1 MGNSR
6 NKLNGKNI
14 EPERAFDVFYVIMKC
29 MENQE
34 VINKMEKHVEI
45 GKTGLQVAPIGFGAN
60 TIGAHNLFQN
70 IDEDVSRETLR
81 VALAEGVD
89 FFDSAFMYG
98 LGRSEEL
105 IGEVLAETGR
115 RSDVVLATK
124 AAHVVTGSNVTL
136 DNAPTFLT
144 ESVDKALKRLE
155 TDYIDLFY
163 IHFPDG
169 VTPPDEAVGALQRL
183 KEAGKIRA
191 IGLSNFSMDALKLAN
206 KDGYVD
212 VVQDKYSLVYPG
224 LEEDMIPYC
233 VEQGI
238 SFIPYTPLASGLL
251 TGKFA
256 ASNPPQDFRKERPH
270 FQGQTYI
277 DITAKVDSLQ
287 NLANQHST
295 SIANIVLATT
305 ITINGVDVVIPGAKS
320 PEQVRANMKTLQ
332 VTLTHEEVMQVRALF
347 K

>member
-1 MGNSR
+1 
-6 NKLNGKNI
+6 
-14 EPERAFDVFYVIMKC
+14 
-29 MENQE
+29 
-34 VINKMEKHVEI
+34 MEKRVEI
-45 GKTGLQVAPIGFGAN
+45 GNTGLRVTPIGFGAN

-70 IDEDVSRETLR
+70 IDEEVSRQTVRE
-81 VALAEGVD
+81 ALSAGAD

-105 IGEVLAETGR
+105 IGEILAETGR

-124 AAHVVTGSNVTL
+124 AAHIVTDSGIKL
-136 DNAPTFLT
+136 DNSPAFLT
-144 ESVDKALKRLE
+144 EAVDIALKRLQ

-191 IGLSNFSMDALKLAN
+191 IGVSNFSMEALKVAN

-212 VVQDKYSLVYPG
+212 VVQDKYSLVYPE
-224 LEEDMIPYC
+224 LESDMIPYC
-233 VEQGI
+233 IEQGI

-251 TGKFA
+251 TGKFTA
-256 ASNPPQDFRKERPH
+256 KNPPQDFRKERPH
-270 FQGQTYI
+270 FQGKAYLDAI
-277 DITAKVDSLQ
+277 AKVDSLQ
-287 NLANQHST
+287 GLADKHQV

-305 ITINGVDVVIPGAKS
+305 LGIDGIDVVIPGAKS
-320 PEQVRANMKTLQ
+320 PEQVRANMKTLDAD
-332 VTLTHEEVMQVRALF
+332 LTHEEVEQVRALF

>member
-1 MGNSR
+1 
-6 NKLNGKNI
+6 
-14 EPERAFDVFYVIMKC
+14 
-29 MENQE
+29 
-34 VINKMEKHVEI
+34 MEKRVEI
-45 GKTGLQVAPIGFGAN
+45 GRTGLRVTPIGFGAN

-70 IDEDVSRETLR
+70 IDEEVSRETLR
-81 VALAEGVD
+81 VALGAGVD

-105 IGEVLAETGR
+105 IGEILAETGR

-124 AAHVVTGSNVTL
+124 AAHIVTDSGVKL
-136 DNAPTFLT
+136 DNSPTFLM
-144 ESVDKALKRLE
+144 EAVDIALKRLQ

-191 IGLSNFSMDALKLAN
+191 IGVSNFSMEALKAAN

-212 VVQDKYSLVYPG
+212 VVQDKYSLVYPE

-233 VEQGI
+233 REQEI

-251 TGKFA
+251 TGKFTA
-256 ASNPPQDFRKERPH
+256 DNPPQDFRKDRPH
-270 FQGQTYI
+270 FQGQAYL
-277 DITAKVDSLQ
+277 DNITKVNSLQ
-287 NLANQHST
+287 ELANKHGV

-305 ITINGVDVVIPGAKS
+305 LGIDGIDVVIPGAKN
-320 PEQVRANMKTLQ
+320 PEQVLTNRKTLQ
-332 VTLTHEEVMQVRALF
+332 ADLTSEEVAQVRALF

>member
-1 MGNSR
+1 
-6 NKLNGKNI
+6 
-14 EPERAFDVFYVIMKC
+14 
-29 MENQE
+29 
-34 VINKMEKHVEI
+34 MEKRVEI
-45 GKTGLQVAPIGFGAN
+45 GNTGLRVTPIGFGAN
-60 TIGAHNLFQN
+60 TIGAHNLFQD
-70 IDEDVSRETLR
+70 IDEEVSRQTVRE
-81 VALAEGVD
+81 ALSAGAD

-105 IGEVLAETGR
+105 IGEILAEIGR

-124 AAHVVTGSNVTL
+124 AAHIVTDSGIKL
-136 DNAPTFLT
+136 DNSPAFLT
-144 ESVDKALKRLE
+144 EAVDIALKRLQ

-191 IGLSNFSMDALKLAN
+191 IGLSNFSMEALKVAN

-212 VVQDKYSLVYPG
+212 VVQDKYSLVYPE
-224 LEEDMIPYC
+224 LERDMIPYC
-233 VEQGI
+233 IEQGI

-251 TGKFA
+251 TGKFTA
-256 ASNPPQDFRKERPH
+256 NNPPQDFRKERPH
-270 FQGQTYI
+270 FQGQAYLDTI
-277 DITAKVDSLQ
+277 AKVDSLQ
-287 NLANQHST
+287 GLADKHQV

-305 ITINGVDVVIPGAKS
+305 LGIDGIDVVIPGAKS
-320 PEQVRANMKTLQ
+320 PEQVRANMKTLDAD
-332 VTLTHEEVMQVRALF
+332 LTHEEVEQVRALF

>member
-1 MGNSR
+1 
-6 NKLNGKNI
+6 
-14 EPERAFDVFYVIMKC
+14 
-29 MENQE
+29 
-34 VINKMEKHVEI
+34 MEKRIEI
-45 GKTGLQVAPIGFGAN
+45 GSTELRVTPIGFGAN

-70 IDEDVSRETLR
+70 IDEEVSRETLR
-81 VALAEGVD
+81 AALGAGVD

-105 IGEVLAETGR
+105 IGEILSETGR
-115 RSDVVLATK
+115 RLDVVLATK
-124 AAHVVTGSNVTL
+124 AAHIVTDSGIKL
-136 DNAPTFLT
+136 DNSPAFLT
-144 ESVDKALKRLE
+144 DSVDIALKRLQ

-169 VTPPDEAVGALQRL
+169 VTPPDEAMGALQRL

-191 IGLSNFSMDALKLAN
+191 IGVSNFSMDALKVAN

-212 VVQDKYSLVYPG
+212 VVQDKYSLVYPE

-233 VEQGI
+233 LEQGI

-251 TGKFA
+251 TGKFTA
-256 ASNPPQDFRKERPH
+256 DNPPQDFRKDRPH
-270 FQGQTYI
+270 FQGQAYLDNI
-277 DITAKVDSLQ
+277 AKVNNLQ
-287 NLANQHST
+287 ELANKHGV

-305 ITINGVDVVIPGAKS
+305 LGIDGIDVVIPGAKN
-320 PEQVRANMKTLQ
+320 PEQVLANRKTLQ
-332 VTLTHEEVMQVRALF
+332 ADLTSEEVAQVRALF

>member
-1 MGNSR
+1 
-6 NKLNGKNI
+6 
-14 EPERAFDVFYVIMKC
+14 
-29 MENQE
+29 
-34 VINKMEKHVEI
+34 MEKRVEI
-45 GKTGLQVAPIGFGAN
+45 GRTGLRVTPIGFGAN

-70 IDEDVSRETLR
+70 IDEEVSRETLR
-81 VALAEGVD
+81 AALGSGVD

-105 IGEVLAETGR
+105 IGEILSETGR
-115 RSDVVLATK
+115 RSDVVIATK
-124 AAHVVTGSNVTL
+124 AAHIVTDSGVKL
-136 DNAPTFLT
+136 DNSPEFLT
-144 ESVDKALKRLE
+144 DSVDIALKRLQ

-191 IGLSNFSMDALKLAN
+191 IGVSNFSMDTLKAAN
-206 KDGYVD
+206 KDSYVD
-212 VVQDKYSLVYPG
+212 VVQDKYSLVYPD

-233 VEQGI
+233 REQGI

-251 TGKFA
+251 TGKFTA
-256 ASNPPQDFRKERPH
+256 GNPPQDFRKDRPH
-270 FQGQTYI
+270 FQGQAYLDNI
-277 DITAKVDSLQ
+277 AKVNSLQ
-287 NLANQHST
+287 ELADKHGV

-305 ITINGVDVVIPGAKS
+305 LGIDSIDVVIPGAKS
-320 PEQVRANMKTLQ
+320 PEQVLANRKTLQ
-332 VTLTHEEVMQVRALF
+332 ADLTSEDVAQVRALF

>member
-1 MGNSR
+1 
-6 NKLNGKNI
+6 
-14 EPERAFDVFYVIMKC
+14 
-29 MENQE
+29 
-34 VINKMEKHVEI
+34 MEKRVEI
-45 GKTGLQVAPIGFGAN
+45 GNTGLRVTPIGFGAN

-70 IDEDVSRETLR
+70 IDEEVSRQTVRE
-81 VALAEGVD
+81 ALSAGAD

-105 IGEVLAETGR
+105 IGEILAETGR

-124 AAHVVTGSNVTL
+124 AAHIVTDSGIKL
-136 DNAPTFLT
+136 DNSPAFLT
-144 ESVDKALKRLE
+144 EAVDIALKRLQ

-191 IGLSNFSMDALKLAN
+191 IGVSNFSMEALKVAN

-212 VVQDKYSLVYPG
+212 VVQDKYSLVYPE
-224 LEEDMIPYC
+224 LESDMIPYC
-233 VEQGI
+233 IEQGI

-251 TGKFA
+251 TGKFTA
-256 ASNPPQDFRKERPH
+256 KNPPQDFRKERPH
-270 FQGQTYI
+270 FQGKAYLDAI
-277 DITAKVDSLQ
+277 AKVDSLQ
-287 NLANQHST
+287 GLADKHQV

-305 ITINGVDVVIPGAKS
+305 LGIDGIDVVIPGAKS
-320 PEQVRANMKTLQ
+320 PEQVRANMKTLDAD
-332 VTLTHEEVMQVRALF
+332 LTHEEIEQVRALF

>member
-1 MGNSR
+1 
-6 NKLNGKNI
+6 
-14 EPERAFDVFYVIMKC
+14 
-29 MENQE
+29 
-34 VINKMEKHVEI
+34 MEKRVEI
-45 GKTGLQVAPIGFGAN
+45 GNTGLRVTPIGFGAN
-60 TIGAHNLFQN
+60 TIGAHNLFQD
-70 IDEDVSRETLR
+70 IDEEVSRQTVRE
-81 VALAEGVD
+81 ALSAGAD

-105 IGEVLAETGR
+105 IGEILAETGR

-124 AAHVVTGSNVTL
+124 AAHIVTDSGIKL
-136 DNAPTFLT
+136 DNSPAFLT
-144 ESVDKALKRLE
+144 EAVDIALKRLQ

-191 IGLSNFSMDALKLAN
+191 IGVSNFSMEALKVAN

-212 VVQDKYSLVYPG
+212 VVQDKYSLVYPE
-224 LEEDMIPYC
+224 LERDMIPYC
-233 VEQGI
+233 IEQGI

-251 TGKFA
+251 TGKFTA
-256 ASNPPQDFRKERPH
+256 NNPPQDFRKERPH
-270 FQGQTYI
+270 FQGQAYLDTI
-277 DITAKVDSLQ
+277 AKVDSLQ
-287 NLANQHST
+287 GLADKHQV

-305 ITINGVDVVIPGAKS
+305 LGIDGIDVVIPGAKS
-320 PEQVRANMKTLQ
+320 PEQVRANMKTLDAD
-332 VTLTHEEVMQVRALF
+332 LTHEEVEQVRALF

>member
-1 MGNSR
+1 MGKR
-6 NKLNGKNI
+6 
-14 EPERAFDVFYVIMKC
+14 
-29 MENQE
+29 
-34 VINKMEKHVEI
+34 VEI
-45 GKTGLQVAPIGFGAN
+45 GKTGIHVTPIGFGAN

-81 VALAEGVD
+81 AALAEGVD

-105 IGEVLAETGR
+105 IGEVLAETGS
-115 RSDVVLATK
+115 RSDVILATK
-124 AAHVVTGSNVTL
+124 AAHIVTDSGVKL
-136 DNAPTFLT
+136 DNSPTFLA
-144 ESVDKALKRLE
+144 ESVDSALKRHQ

-169 VTPPDEAVGALQRL
+169 VTPPAEAVGALQRL

-191 IGLSNFSMDALKLAN
+191 IGVSNFTMDALSLAN

-212 VVQDKYSLVYPG
+212 VVQDKYSLIYPE
-224 LEEDMIPYC
+224 LEKDMIPYC
-233 VEQGI
+233 VESDI
-238 SFIPYTPLASGLL
+238 SFVPYTPLASGLL
-251 TGKFA
+251 TGKFT

-270 FQGQTYI
+270 FQGQSYI
-277 DITAKVDSLQ
+277 DIIAKVNSLQ
-287 NLANQHST
+287 ILADKYDV

-305 ITINGVDVVIPGAKS
+305 LSVDGIDVVIPGAKS
-320 PEQVRANMKTLQ
+320 PEQVQSNMQTLRAA
-332 VTLTHEEVMQVRALF
+332 LTRDEATQVRELF